1 MAADNRRQGA
11 VQIQQLADKNLD
23 DNANILKPACR
34 ELQLQNNLI

>member
-11 VQIQQLADKNLD
+11 DQTQQPTERNLD
-23 DNANILKPACR
+23 YNANILKPACR